1 MKKIL
6 GITFG
11 GLQRRAIGLVLSIL
25 VLVVAVF
32 AGVTA
37 YQNRMLAKIV
47 NETRIIQQQAIS
59 QASEETMHQ
68 MLSGSMI
75 RATALE
81 ANAADTDFAEV
92 INNTLMLQTMA
103 QGLFENRDSME
114 PASFSLPDPA
124 MDGVPSAMVLC
135 EEGVDYTQS
144 KDLGV
149 VAHMSAPMIA
159 MLRNSDKIDGCYI
172 GLADGTDLCV
182 DEKPAIKLDEN
193 GKPIPFPVRER
204 PWYRGAAESGGVYFT
219 GIEADSFSGK
229 FLVTCSAPV
238 MVKGEL
244 VGVVGIDIILESVD
258 DVLESASQEAG
269 SVLIINEKGQ
279 IILSSDLSG
288 LFPYSKESG
297 AQSLTELGIP
307 ALTAF
312 VEQAL
317 SEQTGLCSIMLNGK
331 DYYVVGA
338 PMPAVGWAVVT
349 AVEKDLTEQPEKLL
363 LAEYDRI
370 NEEASAKFKD
380 GSAKTNLT
388 TIAVI
393 ALVFLIGSGA
403 ALLAVRKMVKPI
415 EEMTRDIANSGMT
428 GKPFAMKDSYRTNDE
443 IELLAESFDDLSK
456 KVRNYI
462 SQLTQITAEKERIN
476 TELSVAT
483 KIQAAMMPHIFPP
496 YPERSEI
503 DIYASMDPAKEVGG
517 DFYDFFLV
525 DDDHLCMVM
534 ADVSGKGV
542 PAALFMMA
550 SKIILQSVAMLG
562 GSPAEI
568 LTKTNQAICSNNQ
581 EEMFI
586 TVWVGI
592 LEISTGRLTAANA
605 GHEYPAL
612 KQPDG
617 SFELIKDKHGLVIG
631 AMDGVKYK
639 EYEWQ
644 LKPGTKLFVYT
655 DGVPEAMDAANT
667 LFGTERMIAALN
679 EVSDGSTKDILKQVR
694 SAVDQFVDGAEQFD
708 DLTMLCME
716 YKGPKPTNELTLEA
730 SAENLSRVQTFVE
743 ERLEAAECP
752 MKAQMQIG
760 VAVEEIFVNIASYAY
775 APNKGEATVRVEHS
789 EDPASVTITF
799 IDSGTPYDPLKKAD
813 PDVALPA
820 EEREIGGLGI
830 FMTKKLMDDVTY
842 EYRDGRNIL
851 TLKKKY

>member
-144 KDLGV
+144 EDLGV

-349 AVEKDLTEQPEKLL
+349 AVEKNLTEQPEKLL
-363 LAEYDRI
+363 LAEYDRVHRTDLLHI
-370 NEEASAKFKD
+370 LE
-380 GSAKTNLT
+380 
-388 TIAVI
+388 
-393 ALVFLIGSGA
+393 VFLKHFCNQSETA
-403 ALLAVRKMVKPI
+403 KALYLHRSSVIRKIDRIV
-415 EEMTRDIANSGMT
+415 
-428 GKPFAMKDSYRTNDE
+428 
-443 IELLAESFDDLSK
+443 
-456 KVRNYI
+456 
-462 SQLTQITAEKERIN
+462 QLT
-476 TELSVAT
+476 
-483 KIQAAMMPHIFPP
+483 
-496 YPERSEI
+496 
-503 DIYASMDPAKEVGG
+503 G
-517 DFYDFFLV
+517 V
-525 DDDHLCMVM
+525 DLDDYETRLHL
-534 ADVSGKGV
+534 
-542 PAALFMMA
+542 
-550 SKIILQSVAMLG
+550 ML
-562 GSPAEI
+562 
-568 LTKTNQAICSNNQ
+568 
-581 EEMFI
+581 
-586 TVWVGI
+586 
-592 LEISTGRLTAANA
+592 
-605 GHEYPAL
+605 
-612 KQPDG
+612 
-617 SFELIKDKHGLVIG
+617 SFELK
-631 AMDGVKYK
+631 
-639 EYEWQ
+639 
-644 LKPGTKLFVYT
+644 
-655 DGVPEAMDAANT
+655 
-667 LFGTERMIAALN
+667 
-679 EVSDGSTKDILKQVR
+679 
-694 SAVDQFVDGAEQFD
+694 
-708 DLTMLCME
+708 
-716 YKGPKPTNELTLEA
+716 
-730 SAENLSRVQTFVE
+730 
-743 ERLEAAECP
+743 
-752 MKAQMQIG
+752 
-760 VAVEEIFVNIASYAY
+760 
-775 APNKGEATVRVEHS
+775 
-789 EDPASVTITF
+789 
-799 IDSGTPYDPLKKAD
+799 
-813 PDVALPA
+813 
-820 EEREIGGLGI
+820 
-830 FMTKKLMDDVTY
+830 
-842 EYRDGRNIL
+842 
-851 TLKKKY
+851 

>member
-1 MKKIL
+1 MKKLL

-25 VLVVAVF
+25 VLVIAVF
-32 AGVTA
+32 AGVTV
-37 YQNRMLAKIV
+37 YQNRMLANIV
-47 NETRIIQQQAIS
+47 NETRIMQQQAIS

-75 RATALE
+75 RAAALE
-81 ANAADTDFAEV
+81 ASTADADFAEV

-103 QGLFENRDSME
+103 EGLFENRDSME
-114 PASFSLPDPA
+114 PAAFSLPDPA

-193 GKPIPFPVRER
+193 GTPIPFPVRER
-204 PWYRGAAESGGVYFT
+204 PWYRGAAETGGVYFT

-229 FLVTCSAPV
+229 LLVTCSAPV
-238 MVKGEL
+238 IVKGEL
-244 VGVVGIDIILESVD
+244 AGVVGIDIVLESVD
-258 DVLESASQEAG
+258 DVLDAASREAG
-269 SVLIINEKGQ
+269 AVLIINEKGQ
-279 IILSSDLSG
+279 VILSSDVSG
-288 LFPYSKESG
+288 LFPYSKEG
-297 AQSLTELGIP
+297 AARSLSELGIP
-307 ALTAF
+307 ELKDF

-317 SEQTGLCSIMLNGK
+317 VEQTGLRLITLEGK

-338 PMPAVGWAVVT
+338 PMPTVGWAVVT
-349 AVEKDLTEQPEKLL
+349 AVEKELTEQPEKLL
-363 LAEYDRI
+363 LAEYDKI
-370 NEEASAKFKD
+370 NGEASAQFKSD
-380 GSAKTNLT
+380 SAKTYLT
-388 TIAVI
+388 AIAVI
-393 ALVFLIGSGA
+393 AAVFLLSVVS
-403 ALLAVRKMVKPI
+403 ALIAVRKMVRPI
-415 EEMTRDIANSGMT
+415 EEMTRDITKSSLTNE
-428 GKPFAMKDSYRTNDE
+428 PFTMKDSYRTNDE
-443 IELLAESFDDLSK
+443 IELLAEAFDELTK
-456 KVRNYI
+456 KAKTYI

-476 TELSVAT
+476 TELSLAT
-483 KIQAAMMPHIFPP
+483 RIQAAMMPHIFPP
-496 YPERSEI
+496 FPGRPEI

-542 PAALFMMA
+542 PSALFMMA

-581 EEMFI
+581 EEMFV

-592 LEISTGRLTAANA
+592 LEISTGKLTAANA
-605 GHEYPAL
+605 GHEYPVL
-612 KQPDG
+612 KRPDG
-617 SFELIKDKHGLVIG
+617 GFELIKDKHGLVIG

-639 EYEWQ
+639 EYEWY

-655 DGVPEAMDAANT
+655 DGVPEATDASNT
-667 LFGTERMIAALN
+667 LFGTERMVAALN
-679 EVSDGSTKDILKQVR
+679 EAPDATPKEILEQVR
-694 SAVDQFVDGAEQFD
+694 GAVDQFVAGAEQFD

-716 YKGPKPTNELTLEA
+716 YKGRMPSDELTLEA
-730 SAENLSRVQTFVE
+730 TEENLPRVQAFVE

-752 MKAQMQIG
+752 PKAQMQIG

-775 APNKGEATVRVEHS
+775 APGKGEATVRVERA

-813 PDVALPA
+813 PDVALSA

-842 EYRDGRNIL
+842 EYRDGRNVL
-851 TLKKKY
+851 TLKKTF